1 MSGCRYAVGEDWFNV
16 KDLKSILH
24 IIFIIEALTEE
35 EKEKL
40 AKIKKKMKRKVSWLH
55 MGKLKGS
62 KISFHFLF
70 VSSDLNIRSCRF
82 N

>member
-1 MSGCRYAVGEDWFNV
+1 MGEDLFNA

-24 IIFIIEALTEE
+24 VLFIIEALTEE

-55 MGKLKGS
+55 MGKLNGS
-62 KISFHFLF
+62 KISFHLLF
-70 VSSDLNIRSCRF
+70 PQI
-82 N
+82 

>member
-1 MSGCRYAVGEDWFNV
+1 MGEDLFNAQ
-16 KDLKSILH
+16 DSKSILL
-24 IIFIIEALTEE
+24 ILFIIEALTEE

-55 MGKLKGS
+55 MGKLNGC

-70 VSSDLNIRSCRF
+70 VSSDMNIRSYRLKS
-82 N
+82 

>member
-1 MSGCRYAVGEDWFNV
+1 MGEDLFNA
-16 KDLKSILH
+16 KNLKSILL

-55 MGKLKGS
+55 MGKLNGS
-62 KISFHFLF
+62 KIPFNFLF
-70 VSSDLNIRSCRF
+70 VSSDMNIRSYRL
-82 N
+82 NS

>member
-1 MSGCRYAVGEDWFNV
+1 MSEDLFNA

-55 MGKLKGS
+55 KGKLK
-62 KISFHFLF
+62 ISFRFLF
-70 VSSDLNIRSCRF
+70 VSSDLNIRSYRLNC
-82 N
+82 